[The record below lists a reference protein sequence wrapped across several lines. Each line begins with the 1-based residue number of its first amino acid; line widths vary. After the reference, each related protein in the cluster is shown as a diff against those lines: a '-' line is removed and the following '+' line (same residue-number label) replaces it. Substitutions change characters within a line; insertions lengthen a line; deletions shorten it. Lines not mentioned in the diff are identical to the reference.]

1 MKGNVKAIKF
11 RLALAGAVFLMMFLA
26 VGLRAFQLQ
35 MIQGEKLKRLGEKQ
49 RLQEWTAL
57 PRRGSILDR
66 NGEPLAISLEA
77 QSVYIRPRRV
87 KNPERTATQ
96 LAMALGMKQR
106 QLRQRVKAEKP
117 FVWVKRQA
125 TPKEVQRVRA
135 LRLEGVGMYY
145 EPKRYYPHGRLAGQM
160 LGFVGRDS
168 QGLEGVERY
177 YDKFIRG
184 ELGSSIVEQDALGR
198 KVMVQGVERLE
209 VPPGADFHLTLDAS
223 IQSLVEK
230 QLEATVT
237 RFRAKAGTAVLV
249 EPSTG
254 AVLAMANFPFFNPN
268 RISRFSSHQWRNR
281 SVTDSFEPG
290 STFKPIGAA
299 AALEEGI
306 IGKEDLFDCE
316 LGRYSYGGRIIK
328 DEKKRGWLTLDE
340 IIKYSSNIGV
350 TKIVHK
356 LNKDRYYKYI
366 RKFGFGQPT
375 GIDLP
380 GEAKG
385 LVRSPSRWSR
395 VDLATHAFGQGIAVT
410 PIQMVMAYAAIAND
424 GLLMR
429 PYVVRRVVDSDG
441 KVLVEHKSHVVRRV
455 VTQKT
460 ARELTSIL
468 QGVVSDGGT
477 GARAGIEGFH
487 VAGKTG
493 TAQKPDLI
501 NGGYLP
507 EKRIASFVG
516 FVPAEDPRMVL
527 LVLLD
532 EPQVSVYGGVVAA
545 PLFRHIARGTLRHLG
560 VVPQRRVTMTLPA
573 TGGPKMVQVK
583 HETLAVPRR
592 RRAFGF
598 PNFQGLSMREAVT
611 RASVLK
617 LQVRLHGHGYVVGQ
631 SPAPGLGWRHGN
643 TLTLTLRDR

>member
-1 MKGNVKAIKF
+1 MKGNVKAMRF

-26 VGLRAFQLQ
+26 MGLRAFQLQ
-35 MIQGEKLKRLGEKQ
+35 MIQGDKLKRLGEKQ
-49 RLQEWTAL
+49 RLQEWTFL

-77 QSVYIRPRRV
+77 QSVYVRPRRV
-87 KNPERTATQ
+87 KNPERTAAQ
-96 LAMALGMKQR
+96 LAKALRMKPR
-106 QLRQRVKAEKP
+106 QLLRRVKAGKP

-125 TPKEVQRVRA
+125 TPKEIQRVRV

-160 LGFVGRDS
+160 IGFVGSDS
-168 QGLEGVERY
+168 QGLEGVEGY

-184 ELGSSIVEQDALGR
+184 EVGSSIVEQDALGR

-209 VPPGADFHLTLDAS
+209 VPPGADIQLTLDAS

-249 EPSTG
+249 EPYTG
-254 AVLAMANFPFFNPN
+254 EVLAMANYPYFNPN
-268 RISRFSSHQWRNR
+268 SFSQFPSHRWRNR

-290 STFKPIGAA
+290 STFKVVGAA
-299 AALEEGI
+299 AALDEGV
-306 IGKEDLFDCE
+306 IGKEDLFYCE
-316 LGRYSYGGRIIK
+316 LGRYSYGGRIIR
-328 DEKKRGWLTLDE
+328 DEKKYGWLTLDK
-340 IIKYSSNIGV
+340 ILKYSSNIGII
-350 TKIVHK
+350 KIVDK
-356 LNKDRYYKYI
+356 LKKDRYFKYI

-380 GEAKG
+380 GEANG
-385 LVRSPSRWSR
+385 LLRPSSRWNR
-395 VDLATHAFGQGIAVT
+395 VDLAAHAFGQGIAVT
-410 PIQMVMAYAAIAND
+410 PIQLVMAYAAIANG

-429 PYVVRRVVDSDG
+429 PYVVRRVVDSKG
-441 KVLVEHKSHVVRRV
+441 KVLVEHESRVVRRV
-455 VTQKT
+455 ISQKA

-468 QGVVSDGGT
+468 RGVVSDGGT
-477 GARAGIEGFH
+477 GARAGLEGFQ

-493 TAQKPDLI
+493 TAQKADLI
-501 NGGYLP
+501 NGGYVP

-516 FVPAEDPRMVL
+516 FVPAGDPRMVL

-532 EPQVSVYGGVVAA
+532 EPELSVYGGVVAA
-545 PLFRHIARGTLRHLG
+545 PLFRRIARGTLRHLG
-560 VVPQRRVTMTLPA
+560 IVPQRRVAMPLPA
-573 TGGPKMVQVK
+573 MGRPKMVQVT

-592 RRAFGF
+592 KRAFGF
-598 PNFQGLSMREAVT
+598 PNFEGLSMREAVT
-611 RASVLK
+611 RASTLK
-617 LQVRLHGHGYVVGQ
+617 LQVRIRGHGYVVGQ
-631 SPAPGLGWRHGN
+631 SPAAGAGWRRGN
-643 TLTLTLRDR
+643 TLTLTLKDR